1 MKAMVLERKAG
12 HEALVPREIP
22 RPQPGAGEVLVRV
35 HATAVTPTELQW
47 FPTFTQ
53 RDGQPRTFPL
63 VLSHEFSGVIEAVG
77 AKVSGWAAGAVV
89 YGLNDWFVNGALA
102 EFCVVAASGIAAKPA
117 SLDHVHAAAVPIS
130 ALTAWQG
137 LFGRANLKRGQR
149 VLIHGAAGGVGIF
162 AVQLAARAGAH
173 VIATASASTIEFV
186 RSLGAAEVLDYKTT
200 RFDET
205 VRDVDA
211 VFDSIGGETLARSW
225 TVLKPGG
232 TLVTIAAQSEG
243 VSDPRVKDAF
253 MLVEARGSELAEIA
267 QKIDAGELK
276 VLIAGEYPLSE
287 ARAAFARA
295 EQGGMRG
302 KIVVRV
308 N

>member
-1 MKAMVLERKAG
+1 LDQKAG
-12 HEALVPREIP
+12 HEALVAREIP
-22 RPQPGAGEVLVRV
+22 RPQPGSGEVLIRV

-47 FPTFTQ
+47 FPTFSQ
-53 RDGQPRTFPL
+53 RDGQPRPFPL
-63 VLSHEFSGVIEAVG
+63 VLSHEFSGVIEALG
-77 AKVSGWAAGAVV
+77 ANVSGWAAGAAV

-102 EFCVVAASGIAAKPA
+102 EYCVVAASAIASKPV

-137 LFGRANLKRGQR
+137 LFGRAKLKRGQR

-162 AVQLAARAGAH
+162 AVQLAANAGAH
-173 VIATASASTIEFV
+173 VIATASASTLEFV
-186 RSLGAAEVLDYKTT
+186 RSLGAAEVLDYKAT

-205 VRDVDA
+205 VRDVDV

-225 TVLKPGG
+225 KVLRPGG

-243 VSDPRVKDAF
+243 ISDPRVKDAF
-253 MLVEARGSELAEIA
+253 MLVEARGAELAEIA
-267 QKIDAGELK
+267 KKIDGSELK
-276 VLIAGEYPLSE
+276 VLIAGEYPLAE

-295 EQGGMRG
+295 QQGGMRG
-302 KIVVRV
+302 KMVVRV